1 MCRFDK
7 FKRPTAENL
16 FKLPEFQTLVK
27 RQWLP
32 HKHKDAKSNND
43 HGLKRIISWDD
54 ENVDLKMMAGGFEDI
69 QDSDKYDQEIVDEMF
84 KNITD
89 INKDML

>member
-27 RQWLP
+27 RQWFSR
-32 HKHKDAKSNND
+32 KHKDAKSNND
-43 HGLKRIISWDD
+43 QSIISWDD
-54 ENVDLKMMAGGFEDI
+54 DVDIKMMAGSFEDI
-69 QDSDKYDQEIVDEMF
+69 QDSDQYNQEIIDEMF
-84 KNITD
+84 KNIMD
-89 INKDML
+89 INKEML